1 MANLKQVRI
10 SGFGGQGV
18 VLAGMILGHAAID
31 DGKWVSGSNYYGA
44 QARGGAARSE
54 VVISDEP
61 IKFPHVIVSDILIAL
76 SQSAYEKYNTQVAER
91 GAVVIYDD
99 LLVKPAAL
107 AGAKQIG
114 VPATDRAIA
123 ALENKQAANIVI
135 LGATAVLTGIVG
147 RDALKGSIS
156 KHIEERFRALN
167 IKALEVGFELG
178 EEAEAWL

>member
-1 MANLKQVRI
+1 MADLKQVRI

-31 DGKWVSGSNYYGA
+31 DGKWVSGSNSYGA

-61 IKFPHVIVSDILIAL
+61 IKFPHVIRSDILIAL
-76 SQSAYEKYNTQVAER
+76 SQSAYEKYGTQVCEA

-99 LLVKPAAL
+99 LLVKPVEPK
-107 AGAKQIG
+107 GADQIG

-123 ALENKQAANIVI
+123 ALENKQVANIVI
-135 LGATAVLTGIVG
+135 LGATAVITGIASREALTASVSKNIEG
-147 RDALKGSIS
+147 RFK
-156 KHIEERFRALN
+156 ALN

-178 EEAEAWL
+178 EKAGKK